1 MYRISQELNDL
12 GREIIMEQMPRLA
25 GCNIC
30 YMTCDKQKKSGNM
43 IIYADTEKLTDKI
56 SELTGIDFVITF
68 YKDSKDLTPQ
78 AQRIL
83 MEHEL
88 RHIGWAGETTKK
100 IIPHDVQDF
109 AVIISKYGL
118 QWHSTVQVS
127 MFDEEARHA

>member
-30 YMTCDKQKKSGNM
+30 YMISDKQKKTGNM
-43 IIYADTEKLTDKI
+43 ITYADTEKLTEKLF
-56 SELTGIDFVITF
+56 ELTGIDFVITF
-68 YKDSKDLTPQ
+68 YKDSDGLTAQ
-78 AQRIL
+78 AKRIL

-88 RHIGWAGETTKK
+88 MHIGWEPDGTKK

-109 AVIISKYGL
+109 AQIISKYGL
-118 QWHSTVQVS
+118 QWHQTQQVS